1 MTHSIQPTPG
11 PYLNCPIAFHQLLYF
26 LLDNLSFTEICYIS
40 STMPKMLWN
49 LLSGDKAISFTGCL
63 LQMYF
68 FVALGGTE
76 CVLLSATVYDCYAAI
91 CHPLRYIILMRRC
104 VYAWLLGALWFIGH
118 LNSVINTAMVFS
130 QSFCGTVEIH
140 HFFCNIPPLLQL
152 SCSDTSLSQ
161 LVTFSVSGCVII
173 LPFCLTLLS
182 YLLILSSILK
192 AIFQKD
198 PMGPSWMI
206 PGNWSLAAITEVV
219 LLGFFSLRQQQLP
232 LFLLYLIVYTLT
244 LLGNSLVSLMICV
257 NRRLHMPMYCFL
269 SYLSLEMLITTTITP
284 KMLSILLE
292 NVTKTK
298 TEAKCNQ

>member
-26 LLDNLSFTEICYIS
+26 LLDKLSFTEICYIS

-76 CVLLSATVYDCYAAI
+76 CVLLSAMVYDCYAAI

-104 VYAWLLGALWFIGH
+104 MYAWLLGALWFIGH

-130 QSFCGTVEIH
+130 LSFCGTVEIH

-192 AIFQKD
+192 
-198 PMGPSWMI
+198 
-206 PGNWSLAAITEVV
+206 
-219 LLGFFSLRQQQLP
+219 LP
-232 LFLLYLIVYTLT
+232 LFLLFLIVYTLT
-244 LLGNSLVSLMICV
+244 LLGDSLLSLMICV

-292 NVTKTK
+292 NVTRTK